1 MPESDVARTTG
12 LLVDLKTHIFSE
24 GFKERNRQA
33 SKNFLRDRCLPFA
46 VVVLFLLNMVKR
58 SLQDELDEFFRL
70 VSDSPVAVRVVS
82 KSAWTQA
89 RRKLK
94 YEAFIELNSRQITYF
109 YKHFEPVRWNG
120 YRLLAT
126 DGSMTELPNVEEIC
140 QHFGV
145 WHPAAGGECPKA
157 RISQLFDVLNHVTIQ
172 ALIEPKAEGER
183 VLAQKHIKH
192 LQPGDLFLMDRGYPA
207 FWLFRS
213 ILTQNADFCARMN
226 LSQPWLVVKNF
237 VATGLPEQIVTVS
250 PAYEAKKMCR
260 ELGLSTAPLTLRLL
274 RIELV
279 TGEVEVL
286 ITSLLDMQL
295 IPHDQ
300 FCDLYH
306 HRWPVE
312 EDYKVIKSRI
322 EVENWSGKT
331 VLAIYQ
337 DFHAK
342 VFTKNLTAILTHSA
356 QAVVAHETATRQYT
370 YQVNMTN
377 ALSKMKDAIV
387 CLLSRIHI
395 QDILQALWTQFT
407 STIEPIRPNRSVPR
421 RVRVRQKNT
430 LSLTSRPADSLT

>member
-1 MPESDVARTTG
+1 MPETDITRSTG
-12 LLVDLKTHIFSE
+12 LLVDLKTHLLSE
-24 GFKERNRQA
+24 GFKERNRQLP
-33 SKNFLRDRCLPFA
+33 KNFVRERCLTF
-46 VVVLFLLNMVKR
+46 VVVILFLLNMVKR
-58 SLQDELDEFFRL
+58 SLQDELDEFFGL
-70 VSDSPVAVRVVS
+70 VSDSPVALRVVS

-94 YEAFIELNSRQITYF
+94 YEAFVELNSRQVTYF
-109 YKHFEPVRWNG
+109 YMHFEPVKWNG
-120 YRLLAT
+120 YRLVAT

-145 WHPAAGGECPKA
+145 WHPAAGGEVPKA
-157 RISQLFDVLNHVTIQ
+157 RISQLFDVLNHVTIH
-172 ALIEPKAEGER
+172 ALIAPKAEGER
-183 VLAQKHIKH
+183 ALAQKHIKY
-192 LQPGDLFLMDRGYPA
+192 LQPGDLFLVDRGYPA

-213 ILTQNADFCARMN
+213 ILAQNADFCARMN
-226 LSQPWLVVKNF
+226 LSKPWLVVKNF

-250 PAYEAKKMCR
+250 PSYEAKKICK
-260 ELGLSTAPLTLRLL
+260 ELGLSTASLTLRLV
-274 RIELV
+274 RVELS
-279 TGEVEVL
+279 TAEVEVL

-295 IPHDQ
+295 IPHAQ
-300 FCDLYH
+300 FGDLYH

-331 VLAIYQ
+331 SLSIYQ

-356 QAVVAHETATRQYT
+356 QALVAHETATRMYT

-377 ALSKMKDAIV
+377 ALSKMKDSV
-387 CLLSRIHI
+387 VHLLSRIHI
-395 QDILQALWTQFT
+395 QDILLALWTQFT

-421 RVRVRQKNT
+421 RFRVRPKKHPFAYKPT
-430 LSLTSRPADSLT
+430 R

>member
-1 MPESDVARTTG
+1 MSETDVARYTG
-12 LLVDLKTHIFSE
+12 LLDDLKTHLFSE
-24 GFKERNRQA
+24 GFKERNRQS
-33 SKNFLRDRCLPFA
+33 SKNFLRERCLPFT
-46 VVVLFLLNMVKR
+46 VVILFLLNMVKR

-70 VSDSPVAVRVVS
+70 VSDTPVAVRVVS

-94 YEAFIELNSRQITYF
+94 YEAFIELNSRQVTYF

-157 RISQLFDVLNHVTIQ
+157 RISQLFDVLNHLSIH
-172 ALIEPKAEGER
+172 ALIEPKEEGER
-183 VLAQKHIKH
+183 VLAHKHIKC
-192 LQPGDLFLMDRGYPA
+192 LQPGDLFLVDRGYPA

-226 LSQPWLVVKNF
+226 LSKPWLVVKKF
-237 VATGLPEQIVTVS
+237 VATGLPEQIVTIS

-260 ELGLSTAPLTLRLL
+260 ELGLSTAPLTLRLV
-274 RIELV
+274 RVELS

-300 FCDLYH
+300 FSALYH

-331 VLAIYQ
+331 VLSIYQ

-342 VFTKNLTAILTHSA
+342 LFTKNLTAILTHSA
-356 QAVVAHETATRQYT
+356 QALVARTTASRKYT

-377 ALSKMKDAIV
+377 ALSKMKDSV
-387 CLLSRIHI
+387 VYLLSRIHI
-395 QDILQALWTQFT
+395 RDSLQALWTQFT

-421 RVRVRQKNT
+421 RLRVRPKKYAFAFKPT
-430 LSLTSRPADSLT
+430 R